1 MLNFRQIYLSLL
13 LGFVILP
20 FSVFAQEKKTTQSSP
35 NATQSSASK
44 NTQKKSGNK
53 VIEFNQL
60 SLEGRIRRPSASYLL
75 QRKKLKFKGL
85 EPKKSFMPQILQS
98 VKKSPF

>member
-1 MLNFRQIYLSLL
+1 MLNFKQIYLSFLF
-13 LGFVILP
+13 GFVILP
-20 FSVFAQEKKTTQSSP
+20 LSIFAQEKNPQGKQI
-35 NATQSSASK
+35 AQGSAESK
-44 NTQKKSGNK
+44 NAKEKSGPK

-60 SLEGRIRRPSASYLL
+60 SLEGKIRRPSASYLL

-85 EPKKSFMPQILQS
+85 EPKKSFIPQILQS

>member
-1 MLNFRQIYLSLL
+1 MLNFKQIYLSFLF
-13 LGFVILP
+13 GFVILP
-20 FSVFAQEKKTTQSSP
+20 LCVFAQEKRPQANKTEQG
-35 NATQSSASK
+35 
-44 NTQKKSGNK
+44 KSEAKGKEKAGPK
-53 VIEFNQL
+53 VIEFGQL
-60 SLEGRIRRPSASYLL
+60 SLEGKIRRPSASYLL